1 MTTQRHTTI
10 SRPLYILLCLLAIVV
25 SMCVTQRAHAQTSLP
40 CTALPASQSFNL
52 GTVFLPANTTTGMLL
67 GSPQS
72 VTITFNCAVTDS
84 SAGGTAGT
92 CVTDNAINLPKYNAP
107 FLNIIVPSGL
117 CRTATGTVLWALPTK
132 TGCAE
137 CNLTHLNDIELQSLI
152 QGAPTSVSG
161 GLLYPTSISGIS
173 LLLTQV
179 GGTLSNGGTLVQATF
194 SNPNVTATFTAQLE
208 VTGTVTPGTGTS
220 INLLT
225 FEDFTSGTTNSS
237 TSYGSLTSGTFT
249 VASPACTVSAGS
261 VNMTVKLPDIFANAL
276 TATGA
281 TAGKTGFNINLNCQ
295 FGTTS
300 PTLAVTMTTANA
312 QSGVNGVVAPS
323 TGGASNVGV
332 QLLNSTST
340 PIVFNQAQVQ
350 TSVANGAVAIPY
362 FAQYY
367 ATGTPIG
374 AGNVTATVTFNLTYP

>member
-1 MTTQRHTTI
+1 MTTQRHATI

-40 CTALPASQSFNL
+40 CTANPTSSSFNL
-52 GTVFLPANTTTGMLL
+52 GTVFLPTNTSTGMLL
-67 GSPQS
+67 GNPQQ
-72 VTITFNCAVTDS
+72 VTITFNCSVTNS
-84 SAGGTAGT
+84 QSGAKAGT
-92 CVTDNAINLPKYNAP
+92 CVADNAANLPKYNAP
-107 FLNIIVPSGL
+107 FLNIIVSGL
-117 CRTATGTVLWALPTK
+117 CKTASGTVLWALPTD
-132 TGCAE
+132 TGCGQ
-137 CNLTHLNDIELQSLI
+137 CQQSHLSDIEVQSLI

-179 GGTLSNGGTLVQATF
+179 GGTLSNGGTLAQATF
-194 SNPNVTATFTAQLE
+194 SNPSVTATFTAQLE

-225 FEDFTSGTTNSS
+225 FENVTLGSTISS
-237 TSYGSLTSGTFT
+237 SSYGSLVSGTFT

-276 TATGA
+276 TAAGS
-281 TAGKTGFNINLNCQ
+281 TAGKTGFDINLNCQ

-332 QLLNSTST
+332 QLLNGSSA

-350 TSVANGAVAIPY
+350 TNVANGAVAIPY

>member
-52 GTVFLPANTTTGMLL
+52 GTVFLPTNTTTGMLL

-84 SAGGTAGT
+84 SAGTKAGT
-92 CVTDNAINLPKYNAP
+92 CAADTAANLPKFNAP
-107 FLNIIVPSGL
+107 FLNIIVNGFCPSVS
-117 CRTATGTVLWALPTK
+117 GTVLWALPTN
-132 TGCAE
+132 TGCGE

-161 GLLYPTSISGIS
+161 GLLYPTSIGGIS